1 MDFGYYFLAS
11 ITHPAT
17 GGNSADPGWCQEL
30 TSHEELADYVRSE
43 SNFPTI
49 FSVQTQGISVDK
61 VIASAIGKKE
71 RMKLNH
77 KRVDPGDKVKRDLAA
92 MLKSELGESNV

>member
-11 ITHPAT
+11 STHPAT
-17 GGNSADPGWCQEL
+17 GGNSADPGWCHKF

-49 FSVQTQGISVDK
+49 FAAQTQGISVDK

-77 KRVDPGDKVKRDLAA
+77 KRVDPGDKVKSDLAA
-92 MLKSELGESNV
+92 LLKKHLGEPNV

>member
-1 MDFGYYFLAS
+1 MDFGYYFLAYS
-11 ITHPAT
+11 THPAT
-17 GGNSADPGWCQEL
+17 GGKSADPGWCEEF

-43 SNFPTI
+43 INFPTI
-49 FSVQTQGISVDK
+49 FAAQTQGISVGK

-71 RMKLNH
+71 KMKMNH
-77 KRVDPGDKVKRDLAA
+77 KRVDPGDKVKSDLAA